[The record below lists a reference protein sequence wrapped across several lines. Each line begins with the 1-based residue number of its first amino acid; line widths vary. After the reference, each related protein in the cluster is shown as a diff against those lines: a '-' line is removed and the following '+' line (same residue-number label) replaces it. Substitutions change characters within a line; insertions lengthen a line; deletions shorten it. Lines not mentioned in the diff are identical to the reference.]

1 MPHDYCIGSTEKAA
15 ATSIS
20 NSLTRCPHYDAEQ
33 VRARGYSTRLYLRH
47 PITRFASCWAY
58 FTPANNFPNDP
69 VWSNAAYTMLRENP
83 SVEQFTDAVLDGATN
98 EHWLPQLAQHMP
110 IDELFQLERIHET
123 WPQEFPLRH
132 ENKGRLQKPEISYR
146 LAELS
151 DYYAEDL
158 EAWNKLD

>member
-1 MPHDYCIGSTEKAA
+1 
-15 ATSIS
+15 
-20 NSLTRCPHYDAEQ
+20 
-33 VRARGYSTRLYLRH
+33 
-47 PITRFASCWAY
+47 
-58 FTPANNFPNDP
+58 
-69 VWSNAAYTMLRENP
+69 
-83 SVEQFTDAVLDGATN
+83 VLDGATN